1 MPLSI
6 VNVNPK
12 LALPQGELVIH
23 LSGSPEADLHLSS
36 ITANGFEC
44 FVRSISAGRAVIE
57 VPATEEFELSIVQ
70 GPSCKLRLQGASGP
84 ADEFDIWCGRR
95 IVGGMHIVANPAI
108 DPSDGSM
115 IVTRSGRRG
124 EQLDTTLFR
133 VDANGA
139 VEALPEN
146 ILNPTAVA
154 FSPAGELYVT
164 NRASGEVLVVGRE
177 GLSTV
182 FSANLGIAT
191 GLAFDKRGTLY
202 VGDRSGRIYRVW
214 EYGDN
219 EVFAEIEPSVAAF
232 HIAFGPDDALYATA
246 PGLSSFDSVYR
257 IGPDGDVSKYFTGF
271 GRPQGLAFDSA
282 GNLYVAACRKGRRGI
297 FRIDANSLDAEL
309 FVSGSD
315 VVGLCFD
322 RDGNMLV
329 ATSGSVYSFEVGIK
343 GTLLN

>member
-1 MPLSI
+1 MPISI
-6 VNVNPK
+6 VNVSPK
-12 LALPQGELVIH
+12 LALPQGELVID
-23 LSGSPEADLHLSS
+23 LSGTPEADLHLSS
-36 ITANGFEC
+36 ITANGCEC
-44 FVRSISAGRAVIE
+44 FVRSISARRAVVE
-57 VPATEEFELSIVQ
+57 LPAGEQFETASFQ
-70 GPSCKLRLQGASGP
+70 SHSCKLRLQGASEP
-84 ADEFDIWCGRR
+84 ADDFDIWCGRR
-95 IVGGMHIVANPAI
+95 RVGGMHIVANPAI

-133 VDANGA
+133 VGANGE

-146 ILNPTAVA
+146 IMNPTAVA

-232 HIAFGPDDALYATA
+232 HMAFGPDDALYVTA
-246 PGLSSFDSVYR
+246 PGLSSFDPVYR
-257 IGPDGDVSKYFTGF
+257 VDPDGEVSKYFTGF
-271 GRPQGLAFDSA
+271 GRPQGLAFDVS

-309 FVSGSD
+309 FVSGQD
-315 VVGLCFD
+315 IVGSCFD
-322 RDGNMLV
+322 RDGNLLV
-329 ATSGSVYSFEVGIK
+329 ATSDSVYSFEVGIK
-343 GTLLN
+343 GTLLK